1 MTPIESNQIIQAF
14 TEVVRNQDY
23 VFSDVSLDAIT
34 ELQKTIAGIETEPPE
49 VVAEAIR
56 EWFLDYEKVRN
67 AVWLEEREKEISRVP
82 KTKPENTVEN
92 RYRLLQEELEK
103 LKEKKT
109 PAQNPSED
117 IMPTEIANLFDVIR
131 GVYSKHGFNLLYRW
145 QDWPSLNK
153 FYPSPEVLGDYWFLV
168 TNEHNRFEEFISLK
182 GSHPVLGSHGVGDNI
197 PAFEELSSVLGLEL
211 AAECDDSNWLTYKGK
226 KVRYWKITLHTPT

>member
-1 MTPIESNQIIQAF
+1 MEANQIIQAF

-23 VFSDVSLDAIT
+23 VFSDVALDAIT

-56 EWFLDYEKVRN
+56 QWYLDYEKVRN
-67 AVWLEEREKEISRVP
+67 AVFLEEMEIVRTKRENE
-82 KTKPENTVEN
+82 ENTVEN

-109 PAQNPSED
+109 PAQNPPSED
-117 IMPTEIANLFDVIR
+117 IMPTEIANLFDLIR
-131 GVYSKHGFNLLYRW
+131 GVYSKHGFDLLYRW
-145 QDWPSLNK
+145 QDWPTLNQ
-153 FYPSPEVLGDYWFLV
+153 FYPSPEVLGDYWFLT
-168 TNEHNRFEEFISLK
+168 TNEHNRFEQFRSLK

-197 PAFEELSSVLGLEL
+197 PAFEELSSILGLEL
-211 AAECDDSNWLTYKGK
+211 IKEYDDGNWLTYKGK
-226 KVRYWKITLHTPT
+226 KIRYWKITLHTPT

>member
-1 MTPIESNQIIQAF
+1 MTPIEANRIIQAF
-14 TEVVRNQDY
+14 TEVLRNQDY

-56 EWFLDYEKVRN
+56 QWYLEHEDVRD
-67 AVWLEEREKEISRVP
+67 AVLLEEREIVSVP
-82 KTKPENTVEN
+82 KTKTENTVEN

-117 IMPTEIANLFDVIR
+117 KLMPTEIT
-131 GVYSKHGFNLLYRW
+131 KQH
-145 QDWPSLNK
+145 
-153 FYPSPEVLGDYWFLV
+153 
-168 TNEHNRFEEFISLK
+168 
-182 GSHPVLGSHGVGDNI
+182 
-197 PAFEELSSVLGLEL
+197 
-211 AAECDDSNWLTYKGK
+211 
-226 KVRYWKITLHTPT
+226 